1 MKRIRPLLLFVA
13 LLPVLGGCP
22 QVGTIRMTEDTPA
35 DLESLIADHEYSRVR
50 QLTGKYPALD
60 SIELQNR
67 MQRLERDYETITWT
81 EASLLEIADSLHEA
95 VQTLSVA
102 LQKIPHSKRL
112 RELRNDLEQKRV
124 RRLRNNERATLLA
137 RGHYL
142 DGQMRI
148 FADNSK
154 LEPPTR
160 LQQLAHARNQSDAAK
175 LASLLIT
182 HARFAMDQEDLSAA
196 MACLEL
202 SGDLHDSPEAA
213 NLRSELQAIRN
224 SLEKTTQH
232 KASIKK
238 ARIQRKQTIKHRE
251 QTEKLLIETREA
263 LDANKLHVAREV
275 FKKIPSTR
283 SNDEDVKAV
292 RTRLEQ
298 AVKQRVDQLVTSGD
312 ALYRAERINPALREW
327 NEALRLSPDNPE
339 IRERTNRANK
349 VLARLAELKRK
360 Q

>member
-13 LLPVLGGCP
+13 LLPLLGGCP
-22 QVGTIRMTEDTPA
+22 QVGTIRMIEDTPA

-50 QLTGKYPALD
+50 QLTGKYPAID
-60 SIELQNR
+60 SVELQNR
-67 MQRLERDYETITWT
+67 LQRLERDYETTTWT
-81 EASLLEIADSLHEA
+81 EASLLETSDSLHEA

-102 LQKIPHSKRL
+102 LQKIPHSNRL
-112 RELRNDLEQKRV
+112 RELRNDIEQKRV

-142 DGQMRI
+142 DGQLRI

-175 LASLLIT
+175 LASQLIT

-213 NLRSELQAIRN
+213 NLRSELQTIRN

-238 ARIQRKQTIKHRE
+238 ARIKRKQTIKHRE
-251 QTEKLLIETREA
+251 QTEKLLAETREA
-263 LDANKLHVAREV
+263 LEAKELHVAREA

-283 SNDEDVKAV
+283 SNDDDVVAV

-327 NEALRLSPDNPE
+327 NEALRLSPDNTE